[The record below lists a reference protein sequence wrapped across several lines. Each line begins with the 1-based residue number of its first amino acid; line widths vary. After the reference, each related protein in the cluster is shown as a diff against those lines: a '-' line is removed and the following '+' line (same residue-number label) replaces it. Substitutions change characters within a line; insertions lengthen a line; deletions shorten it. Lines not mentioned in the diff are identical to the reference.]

1 MTTEAT
7 KQASDILAMSD
18 DEILNMSVPPSEEG
32 EQDTQNNPEE
42 DVTTEQEEVVTTQS
56 EETTTTDEPEED
68 NSEQSEVDEDAAKNL
83 TSDKVDDKVD
93 ANEVDSNGKPIT
105 KAAPTTEDSGQS
117 KSEEDKQ
124 SEGLPADFDYKAG
137 YERLMAPFKANGKM
151 ITPQSPEEAISLM
164 QMGANYTRKMQALQ
178 PYRKVMLMLENNG
191 LMDED
196 KLSYLI
202 DLDKKNPEAIRK
214 LLKDSGTDPLDID
227 MEGEINYQKGNHRVS
242 DTEAAFATELDDLKS
257 TPEGQA
263 TLGVISQ
270 TWDEASKNALFENRG
285 LLQTIQSQRE
295 NGIYDIISNEIN
307 RLQMLGQIPAGTPFI
322 QAYNYVGDAL
332 AKQGAF
338 NHLAGKPVE
347 PKPEVTAQRAAVATR
362 VVKPKPT
369 VTHSEQA
376 SAASPSRAAPKKVE
390 RFINPLALSDE
401 EFAKLPNPG
410 GL

>member
-18 DEILNMSVPPSEEG
+18 DEILNMSVPPSEEV
-32 EQDTQNNPEE
+32 EQDTQNTPEE

-105 KAAPTTEDSGQS
+105 KAAPATEDSGQS

-295 NGIYDIISNEIN
+295 NGIYDIITNEIN

-338 NHLAGKPVE
+338 NHLASKPVE

-390 RFINPLALSDE
+390 RFINPLAMSDE

>member
-7 KQASDILAMSD
+7 NQASDILAMSD
-18 DEILNMSVPPSEEG
+18 DEILNMSVPPAEETNQG
-32 EQDTQNNPEE
+32 TQNTPEE
-42 DVTTEQEEVVTTQS
+42 DVTTEQEVATTQS
-56 EETTTTDEPEED
+56 EETTTAEEPEEN
-68 NSEQSEVDEDAAKNL
+68 NSEESEVDEDAAKNL

-93 ANEVDSNGKPIT
+93 GIEVDSNGKPIT

-117 KSEEDKQ
+117 ESEEDKQ
-124 SEGLPADFDYKAG
+124 SEGLPTDFDYKAG

-214 LLKDSGTDPLDID
+214 LLKDSGTDPLDINMD
-227 MEGEINYQKGNHRVS
+227 EEINYQKGNHRVS

-307 RLQMLGQIPAGTPFI
+307 RLQMLGQIPTGTPFI

-338 NHLAGKPVE
+338 NHLAGKSVE
-347 PKPEVTAQRAAVATR
+347 TKPEVTAQRAAVATR

-390 RFINPLALSDE
+390 RFINPLAMSDE

>member
-18 DEILNMSVPPSEEG
+18 DEILNMSVPPSEEV

-93 ANEVDSNGKPIT
+93 DIEVDSNGKPIT
-105 KAAPTTEDSGQS
+105 KAAPTTEDPGQG

-295 NGIYDIISNEIN
+295 NGIYDIITNEIN
-307 RLQMLGQIPAGTPFI
+307 RLNMLGQIPAGTPFI

-390 RFINPLALSDE
+390 RFINPLAMSDE

>member
-18 DEILNMSVPPSEEG
+18 DEILNMSVPPSEEV
-32 EQDTQNNPEE
+32 EQDTQNTPEE

-295 NGIYDIISNEIN
+295 NGIYDIITNEIN
-307 RLQMLGQIPAGTPFI
+307 RLNMLGQIPAGTPFI

-390 RFINPLALSDE
+390 RFINPLAMSDE

>member
-18 DEILNMSVPPSEEG
+18 DEILNMSVPPSEEV
-32 EQDTQNNPEE
+32 EQGTQNNPEE

-68 NSEQSEVDEDAAKNL
+68 DSETSEVDEDAAKNL

-214 LLKDSGTDPLDID
+214 LLKESGTDPLDID

>member
-18 DEILNMSVPPSEEG
+18 DEILNMSVPPSEEV
-32 EQDTQNNPEE
+32 EQGTQNNPEE

-56 EETTTTDEPEED
+56 EETTSTDEPEED

-295 NGIYDIISNEIN
+295 NGIYDIITNEIN
-307 RLQMLGQIPAGTPFI
+307 RLNMLGQIPAGTPFI

>member
-18 DEILNMSVPPSEEG
+18 DEILNMSVPPSEEV

-56 EETTTTDEPEED
+56 EETTTTDEPEEN

-93 ANEVDSNGKPIT
+93 NIEVDSNGKPIT
-105 KAAPTTEDSGQS
+105 EAAPTTEDPGQG

-295 NGIYDIISNEIN
+295 NGIYDIITNEIN
-307 RLQMLGQIPAGTPFI
+307 RLNMLGQIPAGTPFI

-332 AKQGAF
+332 AKRGAF

-390 RFINPLALSDE
+390 RFINPLAMSDE

>member
-18 DEILNMSVPPSEEG
+18 DEILNMSVPPSEEV

-68 NSEQSEVDEDAAKNL
+68 NSGQSEVDEDAAKNL

-93 ANEVDSNGKPIT
+93 DIEVDSNGKPIT
-105 KAAPTTEDSGQS
+105 KAAPTAEDPGQG

-295 NGIYDIISNEIN
+295 NGIYDIITNEIN
-307 RLQMLGQIPAGTPFI
+307 RLNMLGQIPAGTPFI

-390 RFINPLALSDE
+390 RFINPLAMSDE

>member
-18 DEILNMSVPPSEEG
+18 DEILNMSVPPSEEV
-32 EQDTQNNPEE
+32 EQGTQNNPEE

-56 EETTTTDEPEED
+56 EETTKTDEPEED

-105 KAAPTTEDSGQS
+105 KAAPTAEDPGQG

-214 LLKDSGTDPLDID
+214 LLKDSGTDPLDINMD
-227 MEGEINYQKGNHRVS
+227 EEINYQKGNHRVS

-295 NGIYDIISNEIN
+295 NGIYDIITNEIN
-307 RLQMLGQIPAGTPFI
+307 RLNMLGQIPAGTPFI

-390 RFINPLALSDE
+390 RFINPLAMSDE

>member
-18 DEILNMSVPPSEEG
+18 DEILNMSVPPSEEV

-56 EETTTTDEPEED
+56 EETTTTDEPDED
-68 NSEQSEVDEDAAKNL
+68 NPGQSEVDEDAAKNL

-93 ANEVDSNGKPIT
+93 DIEVDSNGKPIT
-105 KAAPTTEDSGQS
+105 KAAPTTEDPGQG

-164 QMGANYTRKMQALQ
+164 QMGANYTRKMQELQ
-178 PYRKVMLMLENNG
+178 PYRKVMLMLQNNG
-191 LMDED
+191 LMDEG

-202 DLDKKNPEAIRK
+202 DLDKKNPDAIKKLVKEAGI
-214 LLKDSGTDPLDID
+214 DPLDINP
-227 MEGEINYQKGNHRVS
+227 EEEVNYQAGNHRVS

-295 NGIYDIISNEIN
+295 NGIYDIITNEIN
-307 RLQMLGQIPAGTPFI
+307 RLNMLGQIPAGTPFI

-390 RFINPLALSDE
+390 RFINPLAMSDE

>member
-18 DEILNMSVPPSEEG
+18 DEILNMSVPPSEEV
-32 EQDTQNNPEE
+32 EQGTQNNPEE

-68 NSEQSEVDEDAAKNL
+68 DSESSEVDEDAAKNL

-105 KAAPTTEDSGQS
+105 KAAPTTEDPGQG

-214 LLKDSGTDPLDID
+214 LLKESGTDPLDID

-390 RFINPLALSDE
+390 RFINPLAMSDE